1 MPRIVSSWIW
11 AGLRQGTDDPFA
23 SDLANAKSRSATA
36 EGPSAASIRTQ
47 HHRQSHGESRHPC
60 SRGGAN
66 LPKVRDAGL
75 AVRISCTRRDTARSA
90 VLRACQGHSRS
101 WSHFRFLTSTVF
113 LRNALIANDSHAGLG
128 TTFGVGCGGWRL
140 RPGRIS
146 SPCRA
151 RSARTGGPRRP
162 ARAWRRCPSPPRSGA
177 RE

>member
-23 SDLANAKSRSATA
+23 SDLANAKSRSVTA

-101 WSHFRFLTSTVF
+101 WSHFRFNQVPLGERRSVGLSCVGPQRVQSANELTS
-113 LRNALIANDSHAGLG
+113 LRDVSEVHEFSKRRRGAVQFD
-128 TTFGVGCGGWRL
+128 V
-140 RPGRIS
+140 
-146 SPCRA
+146 
-151 RSARTGGPRRP
+151 GGPGHSDVHGWHVVRQ
-162 ARAWRRCPSPPRSGA
+162 
-177 RE
+177 